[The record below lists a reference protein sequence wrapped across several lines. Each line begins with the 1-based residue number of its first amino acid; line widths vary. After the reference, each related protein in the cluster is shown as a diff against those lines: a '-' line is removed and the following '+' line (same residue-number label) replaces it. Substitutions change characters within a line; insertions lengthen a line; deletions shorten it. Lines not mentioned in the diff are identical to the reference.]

1 MNPQLKKGVLELCVL
16 SQLTKEDKYGYELT
30 DAISRE
36 MSIAAG
42 TLYMILKR
50 LKEAGYVTNEHYF
63 ETYLRESTE
72 GPPRKYYHLTEAGTA
87 YQQEKKQEWLDFT
100 QQVNRLIS
108 DETI

>member
-42 TLYMILKR
+42 TLYMILTTQGSR
-50 LKEAGYVTNEHYF
+50 LRGNVSAGIRIRPCPEI
-63 ETYLRESTE
+63 L
-72 GPPRKYYHLTEAGTA
+72 P
-87 YQQEKKQEWLDFT
+87 
-100 QQVNRLIS
+100 S
-108 DETI
+108 D

>member
-42 TLYMILKR
+42 IRIRPCPEIL
-50 LKEAGYVTNEHYF
+50 
-63 ETYLRESTE
+63 
-72 GPPRKYYHLTEAGTA
+72 P
-87 YQQEKKQEWLDFT
+87 
-100 QQVNRLIS
+100 S
-108 DETI
+108 D

>member
-42 TLYMILKR
+42 THQVPPDGRGDCRGRYLSF
-50 LKEAGYVTNEHYF
+50 AGGTRWHRE
-63 ETYLRESTE
+63 LRT
-72 GPPRKYYHLTEAGTA
+72 GL
-87 YQQEKKQEWLDFT
+87 
-100 QQVNRLIS
+100 
-108 DETI
+108 

>member
-42 TLYMILKR
+42 TLYMISPPAKGVCLS
-50 LKEAGYVTNEHYF
+50 
-63 ETYLRESTE
+63 LRVW
-72 GPPRKYYHLTEAGTA
+72 RILC
-87 YQQEKKQEWLDFT
+87 
-100 QQVNRLIS
+100 LI
-108 DETI
+108 

>member
-50 LKEAGYVTNEHYF
+50 QGSRLRGNVSAGIRIRPCPEI
-63 ETYLRESTE
+63 L
-72 GPPRKYYHLTEAGTA
+72 P
-87 YQQEKKQEWLDFT
+87 
-100 QQVNRLIS
+100 S
-108 DETI
+108 D

>member
-42 TLYMILKR
+42 TVSY
-50 LKEAGYVTNEHYF
+50 T
-63 ETYLRESTE
+63 
-72 GPPRKYYHLTEAGTA
+72 HLFLPSSWYRTA
-87 YQQEKKQEWLDFT
+87 LC
-100 QQVNRLIS
+100 
-108 DETI
+108 

>member
-50 LKEAGYVTNEHYF
+50 LKEAGYV
-63 ETYLRESTE
+63 ET
-72 GPPRKYYHLTEAGTA
+72 AGIRIRPCP
-87 YQQEKKQEWLDFT
+87 EILP
-100 QQVNRLIS
+100 S
-108 DETI
+108 D

>member
-42 TLYMILKR
+42 TLYMILKQGSR
-50 LKEAGYVTNEHYF
+50 LRGNV
-63 ETYLRESTE
+63 STGIRIRPCPE
-72 GPPRKYYHLTEAGTA
+72 ILP
-87 YQQEKKQEWLDFT
+87 
-100 QQVNRLIS
+100 S
-108 DETI
+108 D

>member
-50 LKEAGYVTNEHYF
+50 LKEAGYGEKT
-63 ETYLRESTE
+63 
-72 GPPRKYYHLTEAGTA
+72 GMAGFHPADQPT
-87 YQQEKKQEWLDFT
+87 DF
-100 QQVNRLIS
+100 R
-108 DETI
+108 